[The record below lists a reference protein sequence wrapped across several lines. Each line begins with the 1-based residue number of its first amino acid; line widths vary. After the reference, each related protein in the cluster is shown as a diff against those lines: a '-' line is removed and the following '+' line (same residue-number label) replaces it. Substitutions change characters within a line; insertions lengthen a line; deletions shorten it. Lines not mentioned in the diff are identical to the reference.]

1 MEPRK
6 EAVPMYKIQPG
17 DYLALIAQKH
27 KVRIED
33 ILRANPAIIDPDR
46 LKLGQTLTIP
56 SSTSSYRPLAKGQGR
71 KESILT
77 TLRQGSAM
85 STTAFYSDFEHSLS
99 AACVFLSCASFDRT
113 RFHEAYRN
121 EFGAG
126 TLTQKQADGLNLL
139 LRFIERDPDMT
150 NLKMVAYLLATIHHE
165 TGWPVSERYS
175 PIVEYGDKDYFN
187 RYDPVLAS
195 TEKLRSDAKLNG
207 NTAEGDG
214 YKYRGRG
221 YVQLTWKNNYK
232 KCADKF
238 GRDLVNNPDLAL
250 EPQLSYNITSW
261 GMRAGI
267 FRKRKIGEFIYGAIA
282 DYTNARQVVN
292 AMDDAELIA
301 GYADRFERILI
312 ASIED

>member
-1 MEPRK
+1 
-6 EAVPMYKIQPG
+6 MYKIQPG

-33 ILRANPAIIDPDR
+33 ILRANPVIIDPDR
-46 LKLGQTLTIP
+46 LKPGQTLTIP
-56 SSTSSYRPLAKGQGR
+56 SSTSGYRPLVKGRGR
-71 KESILT
+71 RESILT

-85 STTAFYSDFEHSLS
+85 SSTAFYSDFEHSLS

-113 RFHEAYRN
+113 RFHQAYRN

-126 TLTQKQADGLNLL
+126 TLTQKQTDGLNLL

-150 NLKMVAYLLATIHHE
+150 NLKMVAYLLATVHHE
-165 TGWPVSERYS
+165 TSWPKTNERYE
-175 PIVEYGDKDYFN
+175 PITERGNGGKEYFN
-187 RYDPVLAS
+187 NYDPVLAS
-195 TEKLRSDAKLNG
+195 TPGLRAIAKERG
-207 NTAEGDG
+207 NTTEGDG

-238 GRDLVNNPDLAL
+238 GRDLINNPDLAL
-250 EPQLSYNITSW
+250 EPQLSYDIASY
-261 GMRAGI
+261 GMRTGI
-267 FRKRKIGEFIYGAIA
+267 YTGKKIGEFVNGAIA
-282 DYTNARQVVN
+282 EYIKARAVIN
-292 AMDDAELIA
+292 GKGDKAEKIA
-301 GYADRFERILI
+301 GYAHSFERILI